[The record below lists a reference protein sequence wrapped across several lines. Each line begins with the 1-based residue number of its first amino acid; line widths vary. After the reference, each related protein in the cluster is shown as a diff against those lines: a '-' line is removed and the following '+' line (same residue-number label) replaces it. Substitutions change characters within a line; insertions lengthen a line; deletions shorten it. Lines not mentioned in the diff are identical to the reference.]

1 MYLPSIL
8 NDDIFTPEEIQLK
21 EDIIQLKDRIKSLRK
36 HLDLLQR
43 LRGRP
48 YFNLERL
55 ITNIEA
61 QLQSNLNKLYRLST
75 RYPYLS
81 YLQGKRMSKDK
92 RMSKGKR
99 MSTKR
104 Q

>member
-36 HLDLLQR
+36 HLDLLHR

-61 QLQSNLNKLYRLST
+61 QLQSHLNKLYRLST
-75 RYPYLS
+75 RYPYL
-81 YLQGKRMSKDK
+81 QGKRIPKGK

-99 MSTKR
+99 M
-104 Q
+104 